1 MLLDFLRVDL
11 CRFYNTSYLNTHTH
25 THNVPRG
32 NVEGFINKGITDTV
46 QKWGGRCAGHRE
58 VVRVSRT
65 VQTSTFFTFP
75 FSARRRTYLG
85 KNHKY

>member
-1 MLLDFLRVDL
+1 MAYADFIIQAIL
-11 CRFYNTSYLNTHTH
+11 THTH

-58 VVRVSRT
+58 VVRVSRP
-65 VQTSTFFTFP
+65 VQTTTFFTFP
-75 FSARRRTYLG
+75 FSARRTISRE
-85 KNHKY
+85 KS